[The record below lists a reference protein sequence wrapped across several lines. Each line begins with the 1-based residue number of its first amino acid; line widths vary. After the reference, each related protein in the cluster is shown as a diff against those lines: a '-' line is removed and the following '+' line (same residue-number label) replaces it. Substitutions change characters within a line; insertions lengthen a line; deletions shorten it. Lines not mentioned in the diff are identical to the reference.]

1 MQNTPAKPF
10 DEKLAM
16 VIAQRDR
23 LRVGIEKALKL
34 LAGPGMPIPACAA
47 LARAELRE
55 ALDAQTK

>member
-1 MQNTPAKPF
+1 MENTPPNPS

-34 LAGPGMPIPACAA
+34 LAGPGLPIPSCAA

-55 ALDAQTK
+55 ALDAAK